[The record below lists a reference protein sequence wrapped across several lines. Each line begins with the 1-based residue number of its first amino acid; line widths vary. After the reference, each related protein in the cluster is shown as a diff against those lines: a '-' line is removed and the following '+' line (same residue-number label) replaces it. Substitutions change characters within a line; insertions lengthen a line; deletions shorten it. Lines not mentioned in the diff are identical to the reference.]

1 MKKIWQTLLM
11 SLCALILASPALAQ
25 KGGIF
30 DDQDETVGANRASS
44 RQLTTLSETLARQA
58 EEISDTIYSDYN
70 RDNNRGGGNRNSIQ
84 EVFAAEQF
92 NASADLFY
100 KMVGDRRSTNELRQ
114 AATLLQ
120 ESFRRVST
128 SCQRNRWS
136 DAQRTLDSIAQELNV
151 NGGYGNGNGG
161 NGNGNGNGNGG
172 NGNGGNGRSG
182 RVTWRGTVDDNVQL
196 IIRDDYIEVRTIGGT
211 EYSNATYNFTNAL
224 PRQRINLALNRQS
237 GRGEV
242 RLVQQPSRDNDWT
255 AIVEIRDSK
264 SGADN
269 YAFELAW

>member
-1 MKKIWQTLLM
+1 MKKIWQVLFV
-11 SLCALILASPALAQ
+11 SLCALLIASPALAQ
-25 KGGIF
+25 KSGGIF
-30 DDQDETVGANRASS
+30 DDQDETVGTNRASS

-70 RDNNRGGGNRNSIQ
+70 RNNNRGGGNRSGVQ

-128 SCQRNRWS
+128 SGQRNRWS
-136 DAQRTLDSIAQELNV
+136 EAQRTLDSIAQELNV
-151 NGGYGNGNGG
+151 NGGYGNGNGNG
-161 NGNGNGNGNGG
+161 NGGYGNGNGNGG
-172 NGNGGNGRSG
+172 NARSG

-196 IIRDDYIEVRTIGGT
+196 VIRDNYIEVRTIGGT

-224 PRQRINLALNRQS
+224 PRQRINLSLNRQS

-269 YAFELAW
+269 YAFELTW

>member
-1 MKKIWQTLLM
+1 MKKIWQILLM

-70 RDNNRGGGNRNSIQ
+70 RNNNRGGGNRSGVQ

-128 SCQRNRWS
+128 SGQRNRWS

-161 NGNGNGNGNGG
+161 NGNGNGGYG

>member
-1 MKKIWQTLLM
+1 MKKIWQVLFV
-11 SLCALILASPALAQ
+11 SLCALLIASPALAQ
-25 KGGIF
+25 KSGGIF
-30 DDQDETVGANRASS
+30 DDQDETVGTNRASS

-70 RDNNRGGGNRNSIQ
+70 RNNNRGGGNRSGVQ

-128 SCQRNRWS
+128 SGQRNRWS

-151 NGGYGNGNGG
+151 NGGNGN
-161 NGNGNGNGNGG
+161 G